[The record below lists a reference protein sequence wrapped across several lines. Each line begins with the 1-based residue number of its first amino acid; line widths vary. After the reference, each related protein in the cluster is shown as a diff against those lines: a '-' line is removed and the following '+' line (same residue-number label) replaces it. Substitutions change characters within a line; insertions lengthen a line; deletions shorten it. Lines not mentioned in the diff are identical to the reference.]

1 MFYYYFI
8 IALQIFCF
16 YHIYKNRNPYY
27 WIFLILFLP
36 LIGAIIYLLKYV
48 IITSDKDKMQKEI
61 TQVINP
67 AKKTKDLERKLQFSD
82 TYANRIELAD
92 AYYDNKN
99 FVSAISN
106 YKISLEDTV
115 QEDLYA
121 QQKLILSYYQL
132 HNYENVLKHSEN
144 ILNKSE
150 FIGSKQQFCYGMA
163 LKEVG
168 KMEEAEH
175 QLKQIN
181 KPYSNYTQRLE
192 LAKFYLETKKINEGK
207 SLLEEISEESKNMTK
222 PNRRIYSATIA
233 EVERLLKSL

>member
-27 WIFLILFLP
+27 WVFLILFVP
-36 LIGAIIYLLKYV
+36 LIGSIIYLFRYV
-48 IITSDKDKMQKEI
+48 FNSADTKKVQKDITN
-61 TQVINP
+61 TINP
-67 AKKTKDLERKLQFSD
+67 TKKTKDLERKLQFSD

-92 AYYDNKN
+92 AYYNNKN

-106 YKISLEDTV
+106 YKKSLEDTV
-115 QEDLYA
+115 QDDLYA
-121 QQKLILSYYQL
+121 QQMLILSYYQL
-132 HNYENVLKHSEN
+132 HNYENVVKHSEN
-144 ILNKSE
+144 ILNKPE
-150 FIGSKQQFCYGMA
+150 FKGSKQQFCYGMA
-163 LKEVG
+163 LKELG

-175 QLKQIN
+175 QLKQID

-192 LAKFYLETKKINEGK
+192 LAKFYLETNKINEGK
-207 SLLEEISEESKNMTK
+207 SLLEEISVESKNMTK
-222 PNRRIYSATIA
+222 PNRRIYSTTIA